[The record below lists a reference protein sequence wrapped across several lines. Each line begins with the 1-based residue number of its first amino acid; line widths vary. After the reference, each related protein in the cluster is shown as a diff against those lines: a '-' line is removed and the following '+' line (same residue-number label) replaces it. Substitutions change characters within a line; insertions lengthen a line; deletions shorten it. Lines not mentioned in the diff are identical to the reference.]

1 MRLARYGETGTR
13 TYVCEIVP
21 NSPAEESRQ
30 IAVNDMLTAVDGRD
44 VSAMTLDQ
52 INDMIRGPVGTSVV
66 LDMTSERAGFIKV
79 SLSRRSYGYANAVT
93 Y

>member
-1 MRLARYGETGTR
+1 MSYVQQPTLPAPTSAPALVPNGGVGMRLARYGETGTR

-44 VSAMTLDQ
+44 VSAMTLDH
-52 INDMIRGPVGTSVV
+52 
-66 LDMTSERAGFIKV
+66 L
-79 SLSRRSYGYANAVT
+79 
-93 Y
+93 

>member
-1 MRLARYGETGTR
+1 
-13 TYVCEIVP
+13 
-21 NSPAEESRQ
+21 
-30 IAVNDMLTAVDGRD
+30 
-44 VSAMTLDQ
+44 MTLDQ
-52 INDMIRGPVGTSVV
+52 INDMIRGPVDTSVV